1 MPHSAP
7 HLAEAEPAVA
17 EVLQDAGVEMLARH
31 DYPCLG
37 AQSVVRGDR
46 LTVRVY
52 EELDTPAAARLLLQ
66 DLRMFDSEVD
76 LNDGFASFIAV
87 FRGPQISDE
96 QHFERILWSQLRRLH
111 EVDDEP
117 WNDQV
122 SRDPEDEH
130 FAFSVAGSAYFVVG
144 MHPTASRD
152 ARRAANPTLV
162 FNPHE
167 QFTTLRASGH
177 FLRMRD
183 LIRDRDRQFQGTI
196 NPMVSDHGAT
206 SEARQYSGREVGRGW
221 QAPFEHK
228 DS

>member
-1 MPHSAP
+1 MPDSAP
-7 HLAEAEPAVA
+7 HLADAEPAVA
-17 EVLQDAGVEMLARH
+17 EVLQDAGVEMFAHR

-37 AQSVVRGDR
+37 AQSVFRRDR

-52 EELDTPAAARLLLQ
+52 DELDTPAAARLLLQ
-66 DLRMFDSEVD
+66 DLRMFDSTVD
-76 LNDGFASFIAV
+76 KNDGFASFIAI

-96 QHFERILWSQLRRLH
+96 KHFERILWSQLRRLH

-122 SRDPEDEH
+122 SRDPADEN
-130 FAFSVAGSAYFVVG
+130 FGFSVAGSAYFVVG
-144 MHPTASRD
+144 MHPMASRD
-152 ARRAANPTLV
+152 ARRAAKPTLV

-167 QFTTLRASGH
+167 QFATLRATGH

-183 LIRDRDRQFQGTI
+183 LIRDRDRQFQGTV

-206 SEARQYSGREVGRGW
+206 SEARQYSGREVGLGW
-221 QAPFEHK
+221 RAPFDPK

>member
-1 MPHSAP
+1 MPNSAP
-7 HLAEAEPAVA
+7 YLADAKPAVA
-17 EVLQDAGVEMLARH
+17 GVLLDVGVEMFAH
-31 DYPCLG
+31 DDYPCLG
-37 AQSVVRGDR
+37 ARSVFRRDR

-52 EELDTPAAARLLLQ
+52 DELDTLAAARLLLQ
-66 DLRMFDSEVD
+66 DLRMFDSTVD
-76 LNDGFASFIAV
+76 MKDGFASFMAI
-87 FRGPQISDE
+87 FGGPQICDE
-96 QHFERILWSQLRRLH
+96 EHFERILWSQLRRLH

-122 SRDPEDEH
+122 SPDPEDEH
-130 FAFSVAGSAYFVVG
+130 FSFSVAGSAYFVVG
-144 MHPTASRD
+144 MHPMASRD

-167 QFTTLRASGH
+167 QFATLRASGH

-183 LIRDRDRQFQGTI
+183 LIRDRDRQFQGSV

-206 SEARQYSGREVGRGW
+206 SEARQYSGREVGFGW
-221 QAPFEHK
+221 RAPFDPR

>member
-1 MPHSAP
+1 M
-7 HLAEAEPAVA
+7 A
-17 EVLQDAGVEMLARH
+17 EVLLDAGVGMLADH

-37 AQSVVRGDR
+37 ARSVLLRDR

-52 EELDTPAAARLLLQ
+52 QEPDTPAAARLLLQ
-66 DLRMFDSEVD
+66 DLRMFDSKVD
-76 LNDGFASFIAV
+76 MNDGFASFIAI

-96 QHFERILWSQLRRLH
+96 KHFERILWSQLRRLH

-130 FAFSVAGSAYFVVG
+130 FGLSVAGSAYFVVG
-144 MHPTASRD
+144 MHPMASRD

-167 QFTTLRASGH
+167 QFATLRASGH

-183 LIRDRDRQFQGTI
+183 LIRERDRQFQGSV

-206 SEARQYSGREVGRGW
+206 SEARQYSGREVGFGW
-221 QAPFEHK
+221 RAPFDPT